1 MVGSGKNCIET
12 RRAESGG
19 YLFLERGNQPP
30 PNQLEGSPV
39 GFGAQP
45 QPKLNVWS
53 WRGGNQS
60 PPNQL
65 EDSPVRSGAQPQLKS
80 NLVYFSRKI

>member
-1 MVGSGKNCIET
+1 MVGSGKQAPSRPEGPRSGVCVLGEGDLAPT
-12 RRAESGG
+12 QPARSRAA
-19 YLFLERGNQPP
+19 
-30 PNQLEGSPV
+30 PV

-53 WRGGNQS
+53 WRGDNQS

-65 EDSPVRSGAQPQLKS
+65 EDSPVPSGVWGAD
-80 NLVYFSRKI
+80 